1 MIEKAMRQT
10 PFSLT
15 PWVRGILIANAVV
28 YLLTITVFT
37 GPWFFDLFAFQPRE
51 LLFRW
56 WTPFTYLFIHAG
68 FLHLAVN
75 SLLLF
80 VFGPAVEEKWGSRT
94 FGLYYFTC
102 GFGGAA
108 LSFAMLIFGY
118 APPVVGASGAILG
131 VGLAFVLN
139 WPDAP
144 MMIFPLPFPIKV
156 KWFFGFIL
164 LTDLLAALTGRDT
177 GIAHFAHLGGVLF
190 GFLYIK
196 GEQAITGKANT
207 VAPTIRRPASVVP
220 QTVRRPRARQA
231 AAPAPKP
238 QHPERSVHDEMDRVL
253 DKISELGLDSLTTT
267 ERKLLDEMSQR
278 YRDS

>member
-1 MIEKAMRQT
+1 MRPT

-15 PWVRGILIANAVV
+15 PWVRGLLIANAVV

-37 GPWFFDLFAFQPRE
+37 GPWFFDLFAFQPRQ

-56 WTPFTYLFIHAG
+56 WTPFTYLFLHGG

-80 VFGPAVEEKWGSRT
+80 VFGPAVEEKWGGRK
-94 FGLYYFTC
+94 FGTYYFTC

-118 APPVVGASGAILG
+118 APPVIGASAAILG

-156 KWFFGFIL
+156 KWFFAFIV
-164 LTDLLAALTGRDT
+164 LTDLFAALAGRDT
-177 GIAHFAHLGGVLF
+177 GVAHFAHLGGVLF

-196 GEQAITGKANT
+196 GEQAISGRTNT
-207 VAPTIRRPASVVP
+207 VVASTRRPASVVP
-220 QTVRRPRARQA
+220 QTARRPRARRA
-231 AAPAPKP
+231 TAPAQKPK
-238 QHPERSVHDEMDRVL
+238 RSTRSIHDEVDRVL
-253 DKISELGLDSLTTT
+253 DKISELGLDSLTPK
-267 ERKLLDEMSQR
+267 ERQLLDEMSQH

>member
-1 MIEKAMRQT
+1 MLEQEMRQT

-15 PWVRGILIANAVV
+15 PWVRGLLIANAVV

-37 GPWFFDLFAFQPRE
+37 GPWFFDLFAFQPRQ

-56 WTPFTYLFIHAG
+56 WTTFTYLVLHAG
-68 FLHLAVN
+68 FIHLALN
-75 SLLLF
+75 CLLLF
-80 VFGPAVEEKWGSRT
+80 VFGPAVEDKWGSRT
-94 FGLYYFTC
+94 FGLSYFTC
-102 GFGGAA
+102 CFGGAA
-108 LSFAMLIFGY
+108 LSFAMLLFGH

-156 KWFFGFIL
+156 KWFFTFIVV
-164 LTDLLAALTGRDT
+164 TDLFAALIGRDT
-177 GIAHFAHLGGVLF
+177 GVAHFAHLGGVLF

-196 GEQAITGKANT
+196 GEQAITGRTNT
-207 VAPTIRRPASVVP
+207 VLASTPRPASVVP
-220 QTVRRPRARQA
+220 QTIRRPRARRA
-231 AAPAPKP
+231 AAPARKP
-238 QHPERSVHDEMDRVL
+238 QRPERSTHDEMDRVL
-253 DKISELGLDSLTTT
+253 DKISQLGLDSLTAK
-267 ERKLLDEMSQR
+267 ERQLLDEMSQH

>member
-1 MIEKAMRQT
+1 
-10 PFSLT
+10 
-15 PWVRGILIANAVV
+15 LIANAVV

-37 GPWFFDLFAFQPRE
+37 GPWFFDLFAFQPRQ

-56 WTPFTYLFIHAG
+56 WTPFTYLFLHAG
-68 FLHLAVN
+68 FLHLAMN
-75 SLLLF
+75 CLLLF

-94 FGLYYFTC
+94 FGIYYFTC

-118 APPVVGASGAILG
+118 APPVIGASGAILG

-156 KWFFGFIL
+156 KWFFAFIV
-164 LTDLLAALTGRDT
+164 LTDLLAALAGRDT

-196 GEQAITGKANT
+196 GEQAISGRTKTAVASTT
-207 VAPTIRRPASVVP
+207 VRPASVVP
-220 QTVRRPRARQA
+220 QTIRRPRVRRA
-231 AAPAPKP
+231 AAPAQEP
-238 QHPERSVHDEMDRVL
+238 QRSVRSTHDEMDRVL
-253 DKISELGLDSLTTT
+253 DKISQLGLDSLTVK
-267 ERKLLDEMSQR
+267 ERQLLDEMSQH

>member
-1 MIEKAMRQT
+1 MRQT

-15 PWVRGILIANAVV
+15 PWVRGLLIANAVV

-37 GPWFFDLFAFQPRE
+37 GPWFFDLFAFQPRQ

-56 WTPFTYLFIHAG
+56 WTPFTYLFLHAG
-68 FLHLAVN
+68 FLHLAMN
-75 SLLLF
+75 CLLLF

-94 FGLYYFTC
+94 FGMYYFIC

-118 APPVVGASGAILG
+118 APPVIGASGAILG
-131 VGLAFVLN
+131 IGLAFVLN

-156 KWFFGFIL
+156 KWFFTFIV
-164 LTDLLAALTGRDT
+164 LTDLFAALAGRDT

-196 GEQAITGKANT
+196 GEQAISGKTKT
-207 VAPTIRRPASVVP
+207 VVASARRPASVVP
-220 QTVRRPRARQA
+220 QTVRRPRARRA
-231 AAPAPKP
+231 AEPVQKLK
-238 QHPERSVHDEMDRVL
+238 RSTRSIHDEVDRVL
-253 DKISELGLDSLTTT
+253 EKISELGLDSLTPK
-267 ERKLLDEMSQR
+267 ERQLLDEMSQH

>member
-1 MIEKAMRQT
+1 MRQT

-15 PWVRGILIANAVV
+15 PWVRGLLIANAVV

-37 GPWFFDLFAFQPRE
+37 GPWFFDLFAFQPRQ

-56 WTPFTYLFIHAG
+56 WTPFTYLFLHAG
-68 FLHLAVN
+68 FLHLAMN
-75 SLLLF
+75 CLLLF

-94 FGLYYFTC
+94 FAMYYFTC

-118 APPVVGASGAILG
+118 APPVIGASGAILG

-144 MMIFPLPFPIKV
+144 MMIFPFPFPIKV
-156 KWFFGFIL
+156 KWFFTFIV
-164 LTDLLAALTGRDT
+164 LTDLFAALTGRDT

-196 GEQAITGKANT
+196 GEQAISGRTNT
-207 VAPTIRRPASVVP
+207 VVASTPARPPSVVP
-220 QTVRRPRARQA
+220 QTVRRPRARRA
-231 AAPAPKP
+231 AAPAQKPK
-238 QHPERSVHDEMDRVL
+238 RSTRSIRDEVDRVL
-253 DKISELGLDSLTTT
+253 DKISERGLDSLTTK
-267 ERKLLDEMSQR
+267 ERQLLDEMSQH